1 MSETKVFTFP
11 EGGNSGFGGG
21 SAMEGAMLGSMM
33 SNGGMMGGGNGM
45 WNNPWWALIFLAA
58 FRGNGGLFGGDGNN
72 GSNGSNQARLDAIQE
87 QLSSIQG
94 QNALMSA
101 ITGGTNE
108 IKSLANTLNC
118 DINAVQSAINSVQ
131 SAICNLGNTVNMN
144 SQSIVNAV
152 NSGNQG
158 IIQQLC
164 DCCCGVKQL
173 ITEQGYQNQLAN
185 YNQTN
190 TLVNAINGVNIG
202 QERGFSAVA
211 YASADQ
217 TCQLKQNANDNTR
230 AILAKLDA
238 IEDSRKDRELAEKD
252 RIIATLTAR
261 SERQQELQPIYNQLN
276 EIACNQPPVKKISCP
291 ESYVPVN
298 NSINAMY
305 GLIPTGLCGG
315 YNLWN
320 TAFGMGTNGF
330 TNAF

>member
-1 MSETKVFTFP
+1 MSDTKIFSFP
-11 EGGNSGFGGG
+11 EQGSGFGGG

-33 SNGGMMGGGNGM
+33 SGGGMMGGNGM
-45 WNNPWWALIFLAA
+45 WNSPWWALIFLSA
-58 FRGNGGLFGGDGNN
+58 FRNGGFFGGNDSNGNGS
-72 GSNGSNQARLDAIQE
+72 GSTQARFDALQE
-87 QLSSIQG
+87 QLNTIQG

-101 ITGGTNE
+101 ITGGTSE
-108 IKSLANTLNC
+108 VKALAGTLNA
-118 DINAVQSAINSVQ
+118 DINAVQGAINAVQ
-131 SAICNLGNTVNMN
+131 SAICNLGNTVNLS

-152 NSGNQG
+152 NSGNQS

-185 YNQTN
+185 CNQTN

-211 YASADQ
+211 YAAADQ

-238 IEDSRKDRELAEKD
+238 MEDSRKDRE
-252 RIIATLTAR
+252 IASLTAALTAANAR
-261 SERQQELQPIYNQLN
+261 SERQAELQPIYNQLN

-305 GLIPTGLCGG
+305 GLIPTGFCGG
-315 YNLWN
+315 YNIFNAAALN
-320 TAFGMGTNGF
+320 GLTNGF
-330 TNAF
+330 TSAF

>member
-11 EGGNSGFGGG
+11 DGNSHFGGG

-33 SNGGMMGGGNGM
+33 GNGGMGGGNAM

-58 FRGNGGLFGGDGNN
+58 FRNGGFFGGNEGNGSTGG
-72 GSNGSNQARLDAIQE
+72 SQARFDALQE
-87 QLSSIQG
+87 QLNTIQG

-101 ITGGTNE
+101 ITGGTSE

-118 DINAVQSAINSVQ
+118 DINAVQGAINSVQ

-152 NSGNQG
+152 NSGNQS

-185 YNQTN
+185 CNQTN

-211 YASADQ
+211 YAAADQ

-230 AILAKLDA
+230 AILSKLDQM
-238 IEDSRKDRELAEKD
+238 EDSRKDREISA
-252 RIIATLTAR
+252 LTAALTAANAR

-276 EIACNQPPVKKISCP
+276 EIACNQPPVKKICCP
-291 ESYVPVN
+291 ENYVPVN

-320 TAFGMGTNGF
+320 NAFGLGTNGF

>member
-1 MSETKVFTFP
+1 MSDTRIFSFP
-11 EGGNSGFGGG
+11 EQGSAFGGG

-33 SNGGMMGGGNGM
+33 GNGGMGGGGM

-58 FRGNGGLFGGDGNN
+58 FRNGGFFGGENGGQGGNT
-72 GSNGSNQARLDAIQE
+72 QARFDALQE
-87 QLSSIQG
+87 QLSTIQG

-101 ITGGTNE
+101 ITGGTSE
-108 IKSLANTLNC
+108 VKSLANTLNC
-118 DINAVQSAINSVQ
+118 DINAVQSAINAVQ
-131 SAICNLGNTVNMN
+131 SAICNLGNTVNLS

-152 NSGNQG
+152 NSGNQS

-185 YNQTN
+185 LNQTN
-190 TLVNAINGVNIG
+190 TLTSAINNVAIG

-238 IEDSRKDRELAEKD
+238 MEDSRKDREISA
-252 RIIATLTAR
+252 LTAALTAANAR
-261 SERQQELQPIYNQLN
+261 SERQAELQPIYNQLN
-276 EIACNQPPVKKISCP
+276 EITCNQPPVKRIACA
-291 ESYVPVN
+291 EQYVPVN

-305 GLIPTGLCGG
+305 GLIPTGYCASGF
-315 YNLWN
+315 NLWN
-320 TAFGMGTNGF
+320 GLANNGF